1 MKKIKLSIAG
11 LLLSGLSYGQINQ
24 VDYAKELILNNV
36 GNITIDSP
44 NAVDSLFD
52 ESQENMIFAH
62 KLLKTYTNMTIEE
75 LEMALGC
82 GGYEEAM
89 KFALSPTCWK
99 LEGCHLQ
106 IIPCRK
112 IAMK

>member
-11 LLLSGLSYGQINQ
+11 LLLSGMCYGQINQ
-24 VDYAKELILNNV
+24 VDLAKELILNNV
-36 GNITIDSP
+36 GNVTVDSP
-44 NAVDSLFD
+44 NSIDSLFD

-82 GGYEEAM
+82 SGYEVAI

-99 LEGCHLQ
+99 IESCHVE
-106 IIPCRK
+106 IIPCDT
-112 IAMK
+112 IAN

>member
-11 LLLSGLSYGQINQ
+11 LLLSGMCYGQINQ
-24 VDYAKELILNNV
+24 VDYAKQLILNNV
-36 GNITIDSP
+36 GNVTVDSP

-62 KLLKTYTNMTIEE
+62 KLLKTNTNMTTEE

-99 LEGCHLQ
+99 IDSCHVE
-106 IIPCRK
+106 IIPCDT
-112 IAMK
+112 ITN